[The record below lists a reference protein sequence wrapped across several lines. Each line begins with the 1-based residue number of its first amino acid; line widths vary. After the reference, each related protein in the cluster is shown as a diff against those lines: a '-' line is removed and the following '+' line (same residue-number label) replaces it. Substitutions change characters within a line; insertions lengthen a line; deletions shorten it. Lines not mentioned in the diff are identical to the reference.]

1 MAGLGIGPDEFAIFR
16 IADPDHRAAALES
29 ELKPALAELAVR
41 LVTGLSRVSG
51 AALLVCPGKVAH
63 RRGVAPEEA
72 FIAFAAS
79 DKGYRG
85 VPHLLLAVTRCEL
98 HARVA
103 VRAAADRGGTM
114 RRALER
120 EAPNLARKGKP
131 FRRLRSYASWDHEE
145 LPEIAP
151 AGSTAFWL
159 EMAEEL
165 ARDRNG
171 TGGIDLGTAWAAEE
185 ARSLSIG
192 DVLGTFRDLA
202 PLYKLLAS
210 AR

>member
-1 MAGLGIGPDEFAIFR
+1 MAGLGIGPDDFAIFR
-16 IADPDHRAAALES
+16 IADPDRRAAALES
-29 ELKPALAELAVR
+29 GLRPALAELADR
-41 LVTGLSRVSG
+41 LVAGLSRVSG
-51 AALLVCPGKVAH
+51 EALLAYPGAIAR

-72 FIAFAAS
+72 AVTFAAS

-85 VPHLLLAVTRCEL
+85 VPHLLLAVTRREL

-103 VRAAADRGGTM
+103 VRAAADRRGAM
-114 RRALER
+114 RLALAR
-120 EAPNLARKGKP
+120 EASNLARRGKP
-131 FRRLRSYASWDHEE
+131 FRRLRSYARWDHEE

-151 AGSTAFWL
+151 TGSTAFWL
-159 EMAEEL
+159 EMAEAL
-165 ARDRNG
+165 ARGRNG
-171 TGGIDLGTAWAAEE
+171 AGGIDLGTAWSAEE

-192 DVLGTFRDLA
+192 DVLGAFRDLA

>member
-16 IADPDHRAAALES
+16 IPYPDRRAAALES
-29 ELKPALAELAVR
+29 RLAPALAALADR
-41 LVTGLSRVSG
+41 LVAGLTRVSG
-51 AALLVCPGKVAH
+51 AVLLVHPGKVARH
-63 RRGVAPEEA
+63 RSIAQEEA
-72 FIAFAAS
+72 LVAFAAS
-79 DKGYRG
+79 DKSYRA
-85 VPHLLLAVTRCEL
+85 VPHLLLAVTRREL

-103 VRAAADRGGTM
+103 VRAAADRGGAM
-114 RRALER
+114 RATLAR
-120 EAPNLARKGKP
+120 EAPNLARRGKP
-131 FRRLRSYASWDHEE
+131 FRKLRSYVRWDHED

-165 ARDRNG
+165 ASENG
-171 TGGIDLGTAWAAEE
+171 WGGIDLGTAWTADE

-192 DVLGTFRDLA
+192 DVLGAFRDLA
-202 PLYKLLAS
+202 PIYKLLAN